1 MSEERHSP
9 LAIHST
15 GAEDPNELLQ
25 RQQIIRRSKITAGI
39 VLLVLLLGGARTV
52 FSQSQKMDQ
61 LKADIQT
68 RGQIYVKTQ
77 LINLKE
83 AGQTIA
89 LPGSLQGYVQSPI
102 YARVPGYIKRWHK
115 DIGSRVKKGEVL
127 AELETPETDEQLT
140 QAIATRQQAAASLEL
155 AKSTEA
161 RWIALRAKDAVS
173 QQEVDEKRSNST
185 QAMANLAS
193 AEANMQRLKQLS
205 NFKSLVS
212 PTDGVI
218 TRRNIDT
225 GDLVD
230 AGAAGGVARALFVV
244 TQTDP
249 LRLYVN
255 VPQAYAQMIKG
266 GQKVTVTQTELAGK
280 KFEGQL
286 ARTAASIDPLTRSMQ
301 VEISLANKDGILIP
315 GAFVQVDLPLKGKPT
330 LTVPNNALIIRGQA
344 VKVAVVD
351 AEKRVKMQTVTLGR
365 NLGEQVEVL
374 TGLTDGQRLVLNP
387 PDALKEGDVVNFNP
401 DPPKAEGK
409 AEGKPE
415 GKSEGKSGAD
425 AKDKPA
431 AAKDKP

>member
-1 MSEERHSP
+1 MSEERHTL

-15 GAEDPNELLQ
+15 GAADPHELLQ
-25 RQQIIRRSKITAGI
+25 RQEVIRRSKITAAVV
-39 VLLVLLLGGARTV
+39 VLLLLLGGARTV

-68 RGQIYVKTQ
+68 RSQINVKTQ
-77 LINLKE
+77 VVNLRE
-83 AGQTIA
+83 AGQTVA

-102 YARVPGYIKRWHK
+102 YARVPGYVKKWHK
-115 DIGSRVKKGEVL
+115 DIGSRVRKGEVL
-127 AELETPETDEQLT
+127 AELETPETDEQLA
-140 QAIATRQQAAASLEL
+140 QALATKQQLAASLEL

-173 QQEVDEKRSNST
+173 QQEVDEKRSNTT

-205 NFKSLVS
+205 NFKSLIS

-218 TRRNIDT
+218 TRRNVDT

-230 AGAAGGVARALFVV
+230 AGAGGGLARALFVV

-255 VPQAYAQMIKG
+255 VPQSYAQQIKA
-266 GQKVTVTQTELAGK
+266 GQKVSVSQTELGAK
-280 KFEGQL
+280 KFEGKL

-301 VEISLANKDGILIP
+301 VEISLDNKGGLLLP
-315 GAFVQVDLPLKGKPT
+315 GAFVQVDLPLQKKST
-330 LTVPNNALIIRGQA
+330 LTIPNNALIIRGQGI
-344 VKVAVVD
+344 KVAVVD
-351 AEKRVKMQTVTLGR
+351 ADKRIKMQAVTLGR

-374 TGLTDGQRLVLNP
+374 SGLESGVRLVLNP
-387 PDALKEGDVVNFNP
+387 PDALSEGDTVNFNP
-401 DPPKAEGK
+401 DPPKNETPAK
-409 AEGKPE
+409 DQA
-415 GKSEGKSGAD
+415 GAQ
-425 AKDKPA
+425 KDKP
-431 AAKDKP
+431 

>member
-9 LAIHST
+9 LAIHTT
-15 GAEDPNELLQ
+15 GVEDPHELLQ
-25 RQQIIRRSKITAGI
+25 RQQIIRRSKITAGVV
-39 VLLVLLLGGARTV
+39 VLLLLLGGARTV

-61 LKADIQT
+61 LKSDIQT

-77 LINLKE
+77 LINVKE

-115 DIGSRVKKGEVL
+115 DIGSRVKKGDVL

-193 AEANMQRLKQLS
+193 ADANMQRLKQLS

-218 TRRNIDT
+218 TRRNVDT
-225 GDLVD
+225 GDLID
-230 AGAAGGVARALFVV
+230 AGAGGGIARALFVV

-255 VPQAYAQMIKG
+255 VPQTYAQMIKG
-266 GQKVTVTQTELAGK
+266 GQKVTVTQTELPGK

-330 LTVPNNALIIRGQA
+330 LTVPNNALIIRGQG

-351 AEKRVKMQTVTLGR
+351 AEKRVKMQAVTLGR

-401 DPPKAEGK
+401 DPPKSEAKSE
-409 AEGKPE
+409 A
-415 GKSEGKSGAD
+415 KSEGTSDAA
-425 AKDKPA
+425 AKDKSA